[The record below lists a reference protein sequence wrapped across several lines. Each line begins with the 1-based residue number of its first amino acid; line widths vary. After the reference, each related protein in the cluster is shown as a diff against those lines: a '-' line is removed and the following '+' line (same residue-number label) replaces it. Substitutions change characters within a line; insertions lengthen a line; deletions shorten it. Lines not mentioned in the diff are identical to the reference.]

1 MTNRKDREKCNL
13 LSNIPVNLDKQEIQ
27 RQRNE
32 ITENHIDSSVKELMK
47 VFLFIILVLV
57 SNRNFFLNCVFPIKI

>member
-57 SNRNFFLNCVFPIKI
+57 SNRNFFQNCVFPTKI

>member
-57 SNRNFFLNCVFPIKI
+57 SNRNFFQNCVFSTKI